1 MRTAFYPRLLRAACI
16 LALIGLS
23 LMVWSV
29 LQPTP
34 MPVMVA
40 MSLGQVFGT
49 LSLGAFLVVV
59 LADLRKAHLE
69 RAPESS
75 APPPPPKA

>member
-1 MRTAFYPRLLRAACI
+1 MRTNAYSRVLRAACI

-34 MPVMVA
+34 LPVMVA
-40 MSLGQVFGT
+40 MSAGQVFGT

-59 LADLRKAHLE
+59 VADMRKAHLD
-69 RAPESS
+69 RAPASS
-75 APPPPPKA
+75 LPPAPPKT

>member
-1 MRTAFYPRLLRAACI
+1 MRTPSYARVLRAACI

-40 MSLGQVFGT
+40 MSVGQVFGT
-49 LSLGAFLVVV
+49 LSLLAFLVVV
-59 LADLRKAHLE
+59 VADMRNAHLE
-69 RAPESS
+69 RAPTPSQPPL
-75 APPPPPKA
+75 APKR